1 MRNSDI
7 FSFLTPPPK
16 TQNNPQRNSMY
27 VGSYKSSSLY
37 RTSES
42 KKRPRKPIFQKGLSS
57 LNNTVN
63 FTSSKRGNF

>member
-42 KKRPRKPIFQKGLSS
+42 KKRPRKPIF
-57 LNNTVN
+57 
-63 FTSSKRGNF
+63 